1 MQNLQTYSIAWKQCE
16 IILAKPENAVN
27 LMSAVMNQLKWYLQN
42 MFIQRYTTSE
52 TERKHA

>member
-1 MQNLQTYSIAWKQCE
+1 MYSIAWKQCE
-16 IILAKPENAVN
+16 IILAKPQNAVN